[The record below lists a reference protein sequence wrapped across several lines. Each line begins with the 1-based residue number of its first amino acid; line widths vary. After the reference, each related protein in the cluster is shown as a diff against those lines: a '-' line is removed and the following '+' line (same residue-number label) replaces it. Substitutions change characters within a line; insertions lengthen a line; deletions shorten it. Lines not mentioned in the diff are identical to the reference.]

1 MELFELI
8 SIATSIANDWI
19 ASSAFIQAITQEWTI
34 LIESRAFL
42 LMGVSAICGAMIG
55 LEREHAEKP
64 AGLRTNMM
72 ICLGSTLFTLA
83 SLYSWQHIAGAS
95 PTVDPGRITA
105 QIVTGVGFIG
115 AGVIMKTGLHIVGM
129 TTASTIWLVAAI
141 GMVIGLGLPLFGFL
155 VSVGATIMLFLLGG
169 IELHWGISSKEE

>member
-1 MELFELI
+1 MEFLELI
-8 SIATSIANDWI
+8 GIVPES
-19 ASSAFIQAITQEWTI
+19 IQAWLGTTAFVQAIAKEWSI
-34 LIESRAFL
+34 LAESDALF

-55 LEREHAEKP
+55 FEREHAEKP
-64 AGLRTNMM
+64 AGLRTNMT

-83 SLYSWQHIAGAS
+83 SVYSWQHIAGAS
-95 PTVDPGRITA
+95 PTIDPGRIAA

-115 AGVIMKTGLHIVGM
+115 AGVIMKTGLHIVGI

-155 VSVGATIMLFLLGG
+155 VAVGATIMLFLLGG
-169 IELHWGISSKEE
+169 IELRWGISSKEE

>member
-1 MELFELI
+1 MEIFELV
-8 SIATSIANDWI
+8 SIFTNGGLEFLRGT
-19 ASSAFIQAITQEWTI
+19 AFWQAIAAEWSI
-34 LIESRAFL
+34 LVESRAML
-42 LMGVSAICGAMIG
+42 LMGVSAICGGMVG

-83 SLYSWQHIAGAS
+83 SIYSWQHLAGAS
-95 PTVDPGRITA
+95 PTVDPGRIAA

-115 AGVIMKTGLHIVGM
+115 AGVIMKTGLHIVGI

-141 GMVIGLGLPLFGFL
+141 GMIVGLGFPFFGFL
-155 VSVGATIMLFLLGG
+155 VSLAATILLFILGG
-169 IELHWGISSKEE
+169 IELHFPRKD

>member
-1 MELFELI
+1 MEFLELI
-8 SIATSIANDWI
+8 SMVTETVQAWIGATAFFQAI
-19 ASSAFIQAITQEWTI
+19 ASEWTI
-34 LIESRAFL
+34 LADSRALF

-83 SLYSWQHIAGAS
+83 SIYSWQHIAGAS
-95 PTVDPGRITA
+95 PTIDPGRIAA

-115 AGVIMKTGLHIVGM
+115 AGVIMKTGLHIVGI
-129 TTASTIWLVAAI
+129 TTASTIWLVSAI

-155 VSVGATIMLFLLGG
+155 VAVSATIMLFLLGG
-169 IELHWGISSKEE
+169 IELRWGISSKEE